1 LSANSVDGFLALSA
15 NNITSNSFTA
25 NWTSS
30 ANATGYSLN
39 VYSLVG
45 DGTTVPTT
53 LLEQDFTS
61 GTGTTGVPSGW
72 TGSGYT
78 DNSLTSAIKLSSSGN
93 YGKVSTPALDLSTSA
108 TVLTVKA
115 KQFGSDSG
123 AKLVV
128 LVNADTLVKWTTA
141 IAYQDFT
148 VNIPIKTSTS
158 TISLFSFLGSGHRV
172 YVDYVKLA
180 TQGVAQVPVS
190 VNGYPVSVGNALNYS
205 VTGLQSDFAYY
216 YTVTPEGNNTTISD
230 QIAVRTLKL
239 ADGVD
244 EHKDNS
250 IIWTTTIDG
259 IYVRNLPVNCNVLV
273 LDMLGKQIQSF
284 QDISS
289 EIKLNLSL
297 KGIYLLQVKQNQE
310 FKTYKIRF

>member
-45 DGTTVPTT
+45 DGSATPKTI
-53 LLEQDFTS
+53 LEQEFTNGIPTGWTS
-61 GTGTTGVPSGW
+61 G
-72 TGSGYT
+72 GYT
-78 DNSLTSAIKLSSSGN
+78 ETTSIPGAIRFSSGSN
-93 YGKVSTPALDLSTSA
+93 YGKLTTPAIDLTTSA

-115 KQFGSDSG
+115 KQYASDTG
-123 AKLVV
+123 AKLVA
-128 LVNADTLVKWTTA
+128 LVNTDTLARWTTTA
-141 IAYQDFT
+141 DYQNFT
-148 VNIPIKTSTS
+148 VNIPLETSAS
-158 TISLFSFLGSGHRV
+158 TISLYTYAGSGRRV